1 MESSSQSF
9 QHTTASDHHSGFR
22 EDDRSRVKV
31 AVRLRPLLH
40 SEISK
45 GVTAASWRTSATSI
59 SLPMTEW
66 RGASQRGGQPSP
78 ESFPPATP
86 SPIRRTNHQREE
98 PTKYEVTV
106 DHVFN
111 PEPTEEVYAAV
122 FKETVSSLKS
132 GVNGALLAY
141 GQTGSG
147 KTYSMFGSRMNGQ
160 RTKGI
165 VHFAAEDIFAFI
177 EADPSIEY
185 LVRMSYLEVYNERV
199 NDLLRPFSPGSRN
212 LPVREDMKGSP
223 GEFYVEGLKE
233 KIVRSSSEIISA
245 LERAEDRRR
254 AVASSQFNEIS
265 SRSHGMCFIK
275 VESHNPSEDEL
286 TRVGVLCI
294 VDLAGSERADDIT
307 NRLETCSINKSLFFL
322 RETINRLSSWSLG
335 KSAHPAPHISW
346 RDSKLTQLLVPFL
359 SPLAGARSAIL
370 VTLHPGSQRSVIE
383 HSVSSLRFATRA
395 ATVAVSAKPM
405 VHYVS
410 EEHSMIA
417 KQREMISTLRAQIE
431 KLKSVSPDRKASPGT
446 GVNYVSDNRDLD
458 AIVLRLHQAAT
469 NLKRRQAAL
478 VATAEHLLARMG
490 QEGDGEGD
498 SREEEFSHDEGSTC
512 AVCNTRRKLL
522 TAARRTMWRSTP
534 AEKTCGPPKGN
545 DVSQLISAIDFQ
557 NSRFDSPS
565 ETTADVSD
573 DSGMTVAISETA
585 SQTSERL
592 SANRRLEVAVLR
604 QQLREARKEASK
616 AKKEIERLQDQAKA
630 EALLRSPAPAQ
641 ESPKREHPTGVGAI
655 RVPVLKVGEMP
666 PAESP

>member
-22 EDDRSRVKV
+22 EEDRSRVKV

-45 GVTAASWRTSATSI
+45 GNSSLRHSSIVADLSHVDIPAYDRMAWCIAT
-59 SLPMTEW
+59 
-66 RGASQRGGQPSP
+66 R
-78 ESFPPATP
+78 
-86 SPIRRTNHQREE
+86 RRTNHQREE

-212 LPVREDMKGSP
+212 LPVREDMKVSA

-322 RETINRLSSWSLG
+322 RETINRLSSWSVG

-370 VTLHPGSQRSVIE
+370 VTLHPGSQKSVIE

-431 KLKSVSPDRKASPGT
+431 KLKSVSPDRKTSPRA

-478 VATAEHLLARMG
+478 VATAEHLLARMD
-490 QEGDGEGD
+490 QEGNGEGD

-522 TAARRTMWRSTP
+522 TAARRTMWRGTP
-534 AEKTCGPPKGN
+534 AETSCGPPRGN

-565 ETTADVSD
+565 ETTADASD

-604 QQLREARKEASK
+604 QQLREARKEAAK
-616 AKKEIERLQDQAKA
+616 AKKEIDRLQDQAKA

-641 ESPKREHPTGVGAI
+641 QSPKREHPTGVGAI